1 LPLFRIDWP
10 VNGGGSRRCLGLL
23 LTGQSVIEHT
33 ACETRDIEDSMNT
46 KTPRNVLLV
55 LTSREMHEKT
65 GTPTGCWL
73 EELAGA
79 YWTFVDGDCQVALAS
94 IRGGRAPID
103 PMSQQAP
110 WLGEA
115 GQRFIADAAAMA
127 EVAETRSL
135 GSINS
140 AEFDAIYLVGGAGAD
155 YDFPGDVDLA
165 RLVSEL
171 YRRGAPVAAVC
182 HGVVGLLDAKDA
194 NGGVL
199 VKGRRVT
206 GISNAEEA
214 AAQYDKIL
222 PVLPERALLE
232 RGAKYSAAAPFSE
245 HVVQEGNLLTGQNPP
260 SAAPLARAALTL
272 LASPGVS

>member
-1 LPLFRIDWP
+1 
-10 VNGGGSRRCLGLL
+10 
-23 LTGQSVIEHT
+23 
-33 ACETRDIEDSMNT
+33 MNT
-46 KTPRNVLLV
+46 KTPGNVLLI
-55 LTSREMHEKT
+55 LTSRETHEKT

-79 YWTFVDGDCQVALAS
+79 YWTFADAGCNIALAS
-94 IRGGRAPID
+94 TRGGRVPID

-115 GQRFIADAAAMA
+115 GRRFMADAAAMA
-127 EVAETRSL
+127 KVAESRSL

-140 AEFDAIYLVGGAGAD
+140 AEFDAMYLVGGAGAD
-155 YDFPGDVDLA
+155 YDFPGDVALA

-171 YRRGAPVAAVC
+171 YQRGAPVAAVC
-182 HGVVGLLDAKDA
+182 HGVVGLLDAKDG

-222 PVLPERALLE
+222 PVLPERALIE

-245 HVVQEGNLLTGQNPP
+245 HVVQEGNLLTGQNPA
-260 SAAPLARAALTL
+260 SAAPLARAALAR
-272 LASPGVS
+272 LANPGTA

>member
-1 LPLFRIDWP
+1 
-10 VNGGGSRRCLGLL
+10 
-23 LTGQSVIEHT
+23 
-33 ACETRDIEDSMNT
+33 MNT

-55 LTSREMHEKT
+55 LTSRETHEKT

-79 YWTFVDGDCQVALAS
+79 YWTFVDAGCNVVLAS
-94 IRGGRAPID
+94 IRGGRAPVD

-127 EVAETRSL
+127 KVSETRSL
-135 GSINS
+135 GSISS

-155 YDFPGDVDLA
+155 YDFPGDVALP

-194 NGGVL
+194 NGGSL

-206 GISNAEEA
+206 GISNAEEQ

-222 PVLPERALLE
+222 PLLPERALIE
-232 RGAKYSAAAPFSE
+232 HGAKYSAAAPFSE
-245 HVVQEGNLLTGQNPP
+245 HVVQEGNLLTGQNPS
-260 SAAPLARAALTL
+260 SAAALARAALTL
-272 LASPGVS
+272 LASSGVS